1 MDLFRVL
8 SQHAQQRGDQAAVST
23 GEESITYRQ
32 LEEYSDRLA
41 ACLLSRFGPGKE
53 PFVVYGH
60 KSPWM
65 LVCFL
70 ACAKAGRAYCPID
83 ISLPAQRLTEIL
95 EETQTPVLLCTQ
107 PLPVPHPRAFS
118 PDLIQSLA
126 QSPGPKPPQEARVQ
140 PEDIFYIIF
149 TSGSTGRPKGVQIP
163 RRCLENFLDWSSGL
177 ADSREEKAGA
187 VFLNQAPFSFDLS
200 VLDTYT
206 CLFCGGTLRPMTRSV
221 QEDYGALMDFFRASQ
236 GAYFVSTPSFAALC
250 LADPRFCQELLPRL
264 RAFLFCGETLPP
276 GTARALLQRFPRC
289 QVINTY
295 GPTETTVCVTQT
307 PITLSMTEKQALPV
321 GRPKEGI
328 TLEIWSPDGTPLP
341 CGEQG
346 EIVIL
351 GDTVGAGYFRR
362 PDVTEKVFC
371 SPVRQGKPIPAYRTG
386 DLGFL
391 SPDGMLHFIGRGDH
405 QIKLHGY
412 RIELGDVEENLLKLP
427 GVRRAVVL
435 PQMREGAVHALV
447 GFVERESG
455 EDSLAASLQMKKQL
469 RTFLPGYMVPK
480 KLVFLPKI
488 PVTPNGKTDRKTL
501 EGMLP

>member
-8 SQHAQQRGDQAAVST
+8 SQHAQQRGDQIAVST

-163 RRCLENFLDWSSGL
+163 RRCLENFLDWSSEL
-177 ADSREEKAGA
+177 AGPREEKAGA

-250 LADPRFCQELLPRL
+250 LADPRFCQELLPQL

-307 PITLSMTEKQALPV
+307 PITLSMTEEQALPV

-328 TLEIWSPDGTPLP
+328 ALEIWSPDGT
-341 CGEQG
+341 
-346 EIVIL
+346 
-351 GDTVGAGYFRR
+351 
-362 PDVTEKVFC
+362 
-371 SPVRQGKPIPAYRTG
+371 
-386 DLGFL
+386 
-391 SPDGMLHFIGRGDH
+391 LHFIGRGDH

-447 GFVERESG
+447 GFVEREGG

-469 RTFLPGYMVPK
+469 RTFLPSYMVPK